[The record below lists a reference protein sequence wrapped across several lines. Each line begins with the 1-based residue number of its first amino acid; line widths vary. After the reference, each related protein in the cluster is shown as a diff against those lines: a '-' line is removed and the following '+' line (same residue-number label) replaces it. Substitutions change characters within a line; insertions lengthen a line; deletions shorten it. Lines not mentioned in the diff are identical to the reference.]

1 MQYSLLALCLICLI
15 GQSSLEAVEISVARP
30 GDREFVQDQAQMLS
44 VQDRTEIIGICDR
57 LLSDKATPIVVV
69 TIERMSDHGGT
80 GMRIETFAR
89 LLFDQWEVGHAQ
101 LGGQPWNTGILLLVS
116 RGDRMARIE
125 LGNGWGREK
134 DAITEQI
141 MHEQI
146 IPHFKQGDF
155 SGGIKAGVVGLEAMT
170 RERPLPP
177 GAIGDSKSGQK
188 YHPLVIAGVIGLAI
202 FTVVSLAR
210 HGSGGWAWVFWAVVF
225 SLIGWVLYEMLIKP
239 RHRGRGSFG
248 GGSFG
253 GGSFGG
259 GYSGGGGSSGSW

>member
-1 MQYSLLALCLICLI
+1 MRYSLLALCLICLV
-15 GQSSLEAVEISVARP
+15 GHSPVEAVEISVARP
-30 GDREFVQDQAQMLS
+30 GDREFVRDQAQMLS
-44 VQDRTEIIGICDR
+44 GQDRTEIIKICDR

-69 TIERMSDHGGT
+69 TIEKMSDHGGA

-89 LLFDQWEVGHAQ
+89 LLFDQWEIGHAQ

-134 DAITEQI
+134 DALTEQI

-146 IPHFKQGDF
+146 IPYFKQGDF
-155 SGGIKAGVVGLEAMT
+155 SGGIKAGVVGLEAMA

-177 GAIGDSKSGQK
+177 GAIGDSKSSPK
-188 YHPLVIAGVIGLAI
+188 YHPLVIVAVIGLVI

-210 HGSGGWAWVFWAVVF
+210 HGSDGWAWIFWAVVF
-225 SLIGWVLYEMLIKP
+225 SLVGWLLYEMLIN
-239 RHRGRGSFG
+239 RSHRGRD
-248 GGSFG
+248 SFG

-259 GYSGGGGSSGSW
+259 GYSGGGGASGSW